1 MRISY
6 WSSDVCSS
14 DLPGLGGLDVAGDLD
29 VVEVDRVRT
38 GAGGVGGHAVRA
50 HGGITG
56 VAGTDHP
63 KPLGARLVGQDA
75 AGQRVVAQDVDRV
88 GGEHA
93 GGVVIGRPHQRA
105 VCAIAVQAPR
115 LVDRIDQIGRAHV

>member
-1 MRISY
+1 MHR
-6 WSSDVCSS
+6 
-14 DLPGLGGLDVAGDLD
+14 LGNALAQLEPGLGGLDVAGDLD

-75 AGQRVVAQDVDRV
+75 AGQRVVAQDVDRKSV
-88 GGEHA
+88 VEGKSVSVRVDLGGRSF
-93 GGVVIGRPHQRA
+93 IKKKKKKKYTS
-105 VCAIAVQAPR
+105 
-115 LVDRIDQIGRAHV
+115 